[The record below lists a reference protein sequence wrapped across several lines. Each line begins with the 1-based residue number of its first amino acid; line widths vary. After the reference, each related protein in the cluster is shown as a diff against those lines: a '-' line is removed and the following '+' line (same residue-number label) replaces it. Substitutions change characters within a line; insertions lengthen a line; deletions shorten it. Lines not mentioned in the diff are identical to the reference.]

1 MPRLEA
7 AANVVLRV
15 PALALLDLLYRWDAA
30 AVAELLRP
38 RHGDG
43 IRGDALLR
51 PRALR
56 GASCVGEGERGRRAW
71 GAGGRPGVWGG
82 AGPKAGTGRGGGDSV
97 GVPGLLCALPGMGT
111 DHGLDAFG
119 PFCGPPRLGTPRGLP
134 RLGTHW
140 GHPRAWP
147 WWGRSGAALRPAQAG
162 DTPRTGYPGDN
173 VGTAQGLNRL
183 GYPKA

>member
-43 IRGDALLR
+43 ISGDALLR
-51 PRALR
+51 SRALR

-71 GAGGRPGVWGG
+71 REWGRPGVWGG
-82 AGPKAGTGRGGGDSV
+82 TGAKGRNALRGWERPGCARAVPAMGA
-97 GVPGLLCALPGMGT
+97 PGLTWGQRRADMGT
-111 DHGLDAFG
+111 ARAL
-119 PFCGPPRLGTPRGLP
+119 T
-134 RLGTHW
+134 W
-140 GHPRAWP
+140 GHPKAWL
-147 WWGRSGAALRPAQAG
+147 WWGCFEACSSWGRTKARLPWGQCGDSPRP
-162 DTPRTGYPGDN
+162 
-173 VGTAQGLNRL
+173 
-183 GYPKA
+183 